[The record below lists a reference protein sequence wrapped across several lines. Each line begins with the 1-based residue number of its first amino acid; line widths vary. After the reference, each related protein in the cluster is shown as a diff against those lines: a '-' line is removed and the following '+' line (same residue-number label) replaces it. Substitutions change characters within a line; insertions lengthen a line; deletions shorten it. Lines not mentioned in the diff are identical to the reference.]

1 MDEKNQLK
9 KVSGKVSAAEKKKS
23 RRRKIGLIIFGVI
36 AIALIVVIINRKA
49 IFAPMR
55 DMFLPVGKA
64 GFPVSLPG
72 SAAYDMGELGG
83 NFYLLTDT
91 YLYTYTG
98 GGAEIKSVQH
108 GFNRPASSSTD
119 RRVLVYDRNGK
130 DFKVFSKSE
139 EIFSRTMDDAIV
151 FSKMGSGDRSAVVT
165 TSTRYSNYLYVFNAE
180 GKQAFRWASP
190 DEKIMGVCFSDNGQ
204 FIYVSVVGEK
214 DGELNCAVLCFDITK
229 EQNELWRTSTGS
241 SISYTIDF
249 ASDGIYTV
257 TENGAFLFDKDTG
270 EIKAQN
276 SFAKQVKGVCNSKE
290 MRVVLF
296 HDSASNGVMAVVYD
310 ENLEP
315 VASLSIGE
323 ANSVDAE
330 GQTLY
335 VLREDTLSAFDRELI
350 ERKTYELDNDYSEV
364 MVMDGGA
371 YLLGYNSVSRVDL

>member
-23 RRRKIGLIIFGVI
+23 RRRTIGLIIFGII

-108 GFNRPASSSTD
+108 GFNHPASSSTD

>member
-9 KVSGKVSAAEKKKS
+9 KVSSKNTAAEKKKS
-23 RRRKIGLIIFGVI
+23 KRRTIGLIIFGVV
-36 AIALIVVIINRKA
+36 AIALIVVIINWRA
-49 IFAPMR
+49 IFAPLR
-55 DMFLPVGKA
+55 DIFLPVGKA
-64 GFPVSLPG
+64 GFPVNLPG
-72 SAAYDMGELGG
+72 STAYDMGELGG

-98 GGAEIKSVQH
+98 NGAEIKSVQH

-119 RRVLVYDRNGK
+119 RRVLVYDKNGK

-139 EIFSRTMDDAIV
+139 EIFSKTMDDAIV

-165 TSTRYSNYLYVFNAE
+165 TSTRYSNYLYIFNAE

-229 EQNELWRTSTGS
+229 EQGELWRASTGS

-249 ASDGIYTV
+249 ANDGIYTV
-257 TENGAFLFDKDTG
+257 TENGAYLFDKETG

-276 SFAKQVKGVCNSKE
+276 TFSKQVTGICSSKE

-296 HDSASNGVMAVVYD
+296 HDSASNGVTAVVYN

-315 VASLSIGE
+315 YASLSLGE
-323 ANSVDAE
+323 ADSVDIE

-335 VLREDTLSAFDRELI
+335 VLSEDSLAAYDRELI
-350 ERKTYELDNDYSEV
+350 ERNNYRLDNDYSDV
-364 MVMDGGA
+364 MIMDGGA
-371 YLLGYNSVSRVDL
+371 YLLGYNTVQRVNL

>member
-9 KVSGKVSAAEKKKS
+9 KVSSKNTAAEKKKS
-23 RRRKIGLIIFGVI
+23 KRRTIGLIIFGVV
-36 AIALIVVIINRKA
+36 AIALIVVIINWRA
-49 IFAPMR
+49 IFAPLR
-55 DMFLPVGKA
+55 DIFLPVGKA
-64 GFPVSLPG
+64 GFPVNLPG
-72 SAAYDMGELGG
+72 STAYDMGELGG

-98 GGAEIKSVQH
+98 NGAEIKSVQH

-119 RRVLVYDRNGK
+119 RRVLVYDKNGK

-139 EIFSRTMDDAIV
+139 EIFSKTMDDAIV

-165 TSTRYSNYLYVFNAE
+165 TSTRYSNYLYIFNAE

-229 EQNELWRTSTGS
+229 EQGELWRASTGS

-249 ASDGIYTV
+249 ANDGIYTV
-257 TENGAFLFDKDTG
+257 TENGAYLFDKETG
-270 EIKAQN
+270 ESKAQN
-276 SFAKQVKGVCNSKE
+276 TFSKQVTGICGSRE

-296 HDSASNGVMAVVYD
+296 HDSASNGVTAVVYND
-310 ENLEP
+310 NLEP
-315 VASLSIGE
+315 YASLSLGE
-323 ANSVDAE
+323 ADSVDLE

-335 VLREDTLSAFDRELI
+335 VLSEDSLAAYDRELI
-350 ERKTYELDNDYSEV
+350 ERNNYRLDNDYSDV
-364 MVMDGGA
+364 MIMDGGA
-371 YLLGYNSVSRVDL
+371 YLLGYNTVQRVNL

>member
-9 KVSGKVSAAEKKKS
+9 KVSSKNTAAEKKKS
-23 RRRKIGLIIFGVI
+23 KRRTIGLIIFGVV
-36 AIALIVVIINRKA
+36 AIALIVVIINWRA
-49 IFAPMR
+49 IFAPLR
-55 DMFLPVGKA
+55 DIFLPVGKA
-64 GFPVSLPG
+64 GFPVNLPG
-72 SAAYDMGELGG
+72 STAYDMGELGG

-98 GGAEIKSVQH
+98 NGAEIKSVQH

-119 RRVLVYDRNGK
+119 RRVLVYDKNGK

-139 EIFSRTMDDAIV
+139 EIFSKTMDDAIV

-165 TSTRYSNYLYVFNAE
+165 TSTRYSNYLYIFNAE

-190 DEKIMGVCFSDNGQ
+190 DEKIMSVCFSDNGQ

-229 EQNELWRTSTGS
+229 EQGELWRASTGS

-249 ASDGIYTV
+249 ANDGIYTV
-257 TENGAFLFDKDTG
+257 TENGAYLFDKETG

-276 SFAKQVKGVCNSKE
+276 TFSKQVTGICSSKE

-296 HDSASNGVMAVVYD
+296 HDSASNGVTAVVYN

-315 VASLSIGE
+315 YASLSLGE
-323 ANSVDAE
+323 ADSVDLE

-335 VLREDTLSAFDRELI
+335 VLSEDSLAAYDRELI
-350 ERKTYELDNDYSEV
+350 ERNNYRLDNDYSDV
-364 MVMDGGA
+364 MIMDGGA
-371 YLLGYNSVSRVDL
+371 YLLGYNTVQRVNL

>member
-1 MDEKNQLK
+1 
-9 KVSGKVSAAEKKKS
+9 
-23 RRRKIGLIIFGVI
+23 
-36 AIALIVVIINRKA
+36 
-49 IFAPMR
+49 
-55 DMFLPVGKA
+55 
-64 GFPVSLPG
+64 
-72 SAAYDMGELGG
+72 
-83 NFYLLTDT
+83 
-91 YLYTYTG
+91 
-98 GGAEIKSVQH
+98 
-108 GFNRPASSSTD
+108 
-119 RRVLVYDRNGK
+119 
-130 DFKVFSKSE
+130 
-139 EIFSRTMDDAIV
+139 
-151 FSKMGSGDRSAVVT
+151 
-165 TSTRYSNYLYVFNAE
+165 
-180 GKQAFRWASP
+180 
-190 DEKIMGVCFSDNGQ
+190 MGVCFSDNGQ

-315 VASLSIGE
+315 AALLSIGE

>member
-9 KVSGKVSAAEKKKS
+9 KVSSKNTAAEKKKS
-23 RRRKIGLIIFGVI
+23 KRRTIGLIIFSVV
-36 AIALIVVIINRKA
+36 AIALIVVIINWRA
-49 IFAPMR
+49 IFAPLR
-55 DMFLPVGKA
+55 DIFLPVGKA
-64 GFPVSLPG
+64 GFPVNLPG
-72 SAAYDMGELGG
+72 STAYDMGELGG

-98 GGAEIKSVQH
+98 NGAEIKSVQH

-119 RRVLVYDRNGK
+119 RRVLVYDKNGK

-139 EIFSRTMDDAIV
+139 EIFSKTMDDAIV

-165 TSTRYSNYLYVFNAE
+165 TSTRYSNYLYIFNAE

-229 EQNELWRTSTGS
+229 EQGELWRASTGS

-249 ASDGIYTV
+249 ANDGIYTV
-257 TENGAFLFDKDTG
+257 TENGAYLFDKETG

-276 SFAKQVKGVCNSKE
+276 TFSKQVTGICSSKE

-296 HDSASNGVMAVVYD
+296 HDSASNGVTAVVYN

-315 VASLSIGE
+315 YASLSLGE
-323 ANSVDAE
+323 ADSVDLE

-335 VLREDTLSAFDRELI
+335 VLSEDSLAAYDRELI
-350 ERKTYELDNDYSEV
+350 ERNNYRLDNDYSDV
-364 MVMDGGA
+364 MIMDGGA
-371 YLLGYNSVSRVDL
+371 YLLGYNTVQRVNL

>member
-23 RRRKIGLIIFGVI
+23 RRRTIGLIIFGVI

-139 EIFSRTMDDAIV
+139 EIFSKTMDDAIV

-229 EQNELWRTSTGS
+229 EQGELWRTSTGS

-315 VASLSIGE
+315 AASLSIGE

-350 ERKTYELDNDYSEV
+350 ERKNYELDNDYSEV

>member
-9 KVSGKVSAAEKKKS
+9 KVSGKNTAAEKKKS
-23 RRRKIGLIIFGVI
+23 KRRTIGLIIFSIV
-36 AIALIVVIINRKA
+36 AIALIVVIINWRA
-49 IFAPMR
+49 IFAPLR
-55 DMFLPVGKA
+55 DIFLPVGKA
-64 GFPVSLPG
+64 GFPVNLPG
-72 SAAYDMGELGG
+72 STAYDMGELGG

-98 GGAEIKSVQH
+98 NGAEIKSVQH

-119 RRVLVYDRNGK
+119 RRVLVYDKNGK

-139 EIFSRTMDDAIV
+139 EIFAKTMDDAIV
-151 FSKMGSGDRSAVVT
+151 FSKMGGGDRSAVIT
-165 TSTRYSNYLYVFNAE
+165 TSTRYSNYLYIFNAE

-214 DGELNCAVLCFDITK
+214 DGELNCAVLCFDTTK
-229 EQNELWRTSTGS
+229 EQGELWRASTGS
-241 SISYTIDF
+241 SISYSVEF
-249 ASDGIYTV
+249 ANDGIYTV
-257 TENGAFLFDKDTG
+257 TENGAYLFDKETG

-276 SFAKQVKGVCNSKE
+276 TFSKQVTGICSSKE

-296 HDSASNGVMAVVYD
+296 HDSASNGVTAVVYN
-310 ENLEP
+310 EKLEP
-315 VASLSIGE
+315 FASLSLGE
-323 ANSVDAE
+323 ADSVDLE

-335 VLREDTLSAFDRELI
+335 VLSEDNLSAYDRELI
-350 ERKTYELDNDYSEV
+350 ERNNYRLDNEYSDV

-371 YLLGYNSVSRVDL
+371 YLLGYNIVQRVNL

>member
-9 KVSGKVSAAEKKKS
+9 KVSGKTTAAEKKKRK
-23 RRRKIGLIIFGVI
+23 RRTVGLIIFGVI
-36 AIALIVVIINRKA
+36 AVALIVVIINWRA

-64 GFPVSLPG
+64 GFPVNLPG
-72 SAAYDMGELGG
+72 SAAYNMGELGG

-98 GGAEIKSVQH
+98 SGAEIKSVQH

-119 RRVLVYDRNGK
+119 RRVLVYDKNGK
-130 DFKVFSKSE
+130 DFRVYSKSE
-139 EIFSRTMDDAIV
+139 EIFAKTMDDAIV

-165 TSTRYSNYLYVFNAE
+165 TSTRYSNYLYIFTSE
-180 GKQAFRWASP
+180 GKQQFRWASP
-190 DEKIMGVCFSDNGQ
+190 EEKIMGICFSDNGQ

-229 EQNELWRTSTGS
+229 EQNELWRASTGS
-241 SISYTIDF
+241 SVSYTLDYS
-249 ASDGIYTV
+249 SDGIYTV
-257 TENGAFLFDKDTG
+257 TENGAYLFDRETG

-276 SFAKQVKGVCNSKE
+276 SFTKQVTGVCNSKE

-296 HDSASNGVMAVVYD
+296 HDSASNGVTAVVYD
-310 ENLEP
+310 ENLLP
-315 VASLSIGE
+315 SASLSLGE
-323 ANSVDAE
+323 ADSVDIE

-335 VLREDTLSAFDRELI
+335 VLSEDNLSAYDKELI
-350 ERKTYELDNDYSEV
+350 ERNSYQLDNDYSNV
-364 MVMDGGA
+364 MIMDGGA
-371 YLLGYNSVSRVDL
+371 FLLGYNTVQRVNL

>member
-9 KVSGKVSAAEKKKS
+9 KVSGKVSASEKKKS
-23 RRRKIGLIIFGVI
+23 RRRTIGLIVFGVI
-36 AIALIVVIINRKA
+36 AIALIVVIINRQA

-55 DMFLPVGKA
+55 DMFLTVGKA
-64 GFPVSLPG
+64 GFPVNLPG
-72 SAAYDMGELGG
+72 STAYDMGELGG

-91 YLYTYTG
+91 YLYTYTDS
-98 GGAEIKSVQH
+98 GAEIKSVQH

-119 RRVLVYDRNGK
+119 RRVLVYDKNGK
-130 DFKVFSKSE
+130 DFKVYSKSE
-139 EIFSRTMDDAIV
+139 EIFSKTMDDAIV

-165 TSTRYSNYLYVFNAE
+165 TSTRYSNYLYIFNSE

-229 EQNELWRTSTGS
+229 EQGELWRTSTGN

-257 TENGAFLFDKDTG
+257 TENGAYLFDKDTG

-276 SFAKQVKGVCNSKE
+276 SFTKQVKGVCNSKE

-310 ENLEP
+310 EKLEP
-315 VASLSIGE
+315 SASLSIGE
-323 ANSVDAE
+323 ADSVDAE

-364 MVMDGGA
+364 MIMDGGA
-371 YLLGYNSVSRVDL
+371 YLLAYNSVSRVDL

>member
-23 RRRKIGLIIFGVI
+23 RRRTIGLIIFGVI

-139 EIFSRTMDDAIV
+139 EIFSKTMDDAIV

>member
-9 KVSGKVSAAEKKKS
+9 KVSGKNTAAEKKKS
-23 RRRKIGLIIFGVI
+23 KRRTIGLIIFSIV
-36 AIALIVVIINRKA
+36 AIALIVVIINWRA
-49 IFAPMR
+49 IFAPLR
-55 DMFLPVGKA
+55 DIFLPVGKA
-64 GFPVSLPG
+64 GFPVNLPG
-72 SAAYDMGELGG
+72 STAYDMGELGG

-98 GGAEIKSVQH
+98 NGAEIKSVQH

-119 RRVLVYDRNGK
+119 RRVLVYDKNGK

-139 EIFSRTMDDAIV
+139 EIFAKTMDDAIV
-151 FSKMGSGDRSAVVT
+151 FSKMGGGDRSAVIT
-165 TSTRYSNYLYVFNAE
+165 TSTRYSNYLYIFNAE

-214 DGELNCAVLCFDITK
+214 DGELNCAVLCFDTTK
-229 EQNELWRTSTGS
+229 EQGELWRASMGS
-241 SISYTIDF
+241 SISYSVEF
-249 ASDGIYTV
+249 ANDGIYTV
-257 TENGAFLFDKDTG
+257 TENGAYLFDKETG

-276 SFAKQVKGVCNSKE
+276 TFSKQVTGICSSKE

-296 HDSASNGVMAVVYD
+296 HDSASNGVTAVVYN
-310 ENLEP
+310 EKLEP
-315 VASLSIGE
+315 FASLSLGE
-323 ANSVDAE
+323 ADSVDLE

-335 VLREDTLSAFDRELI
+335 VLSEDNLSAYDRELI
-350 ERKTYELDNDYSEV
+350 ERNNYRLDNEYSDV

-371 YLLGYNSVSRVDL
+371 YLLGYNIVQRVNL

>member
-9 KVSGKVSAAEKKKS
+9 KVSSKNTAAEKKKS
-23 RRRKIGLIIFGVI
+23 KRRTIGLIIFGVV
-36 AIALIVVIINRKA
+36 AIALIVVIINWRA
-49 IFAPMR
+49 IFAPLR
-55 DMFLPVGKA
+55 DIFLPVGKA
-64 GFPVSLPG
+64 GFPVNLPG
-72 SAAYDMGELGG
+72 STAYDMGELGG

-98 GGAEIKSVQH
+98 NGAEIKSVQH

-119 RRVLVYDRNGK
+119 RRVLVYDKNGK

-139 EIFSRTMDDAIV
+139 EIFSKTMDDAIV

-165 TSTRYSNYLYVFNAE
+165 TSTRYSNYLYIFNAE

-229 EQNELWRTSTGS
+229 EQGELWRASTGS

-249 ASDGIYTV
+249 ANDGIYTV
-257 TENGAFLFDKDTG
+257 TENGAYLFDKETG

-276 SFAKQVKGVCNSKE
+276 TFSKQVTGICSSKE

-296 HDSASNGVMAVVYD
+296 HDSASNGVTAVVYND
-310 ENLEP
+310 NLEP
-315 VASLSIGE
+315 YASLSLGE
-323 ANSVDAE
+323 ADSVDLE

-335 VLREDTLSAFDRELI
+335 VLSEDSLAAYDRELI
-350 ERKTYELDNDYSEV
+350 ERNNYRLDNDYSDV
-364 MVMDGGA
+364 MIMDGGA
-371 YLLGYNSVSRVDL
+371 YLLGYNTVQHVNL

>member
-108 GFNRPASSSTD
+108 GFNHPASSSTD

>member
-229 EQNELWRTSTGS
+229 EQGELWRTSTGS

>member
-9 KVSGKVSAAEKKKS
+9 KVSGKNTAAEKKKS
-23 RRRKIGLIIFGVI
+23 KRRTIGLIIFSVV
-36 AIALIVVIINRKA
+36 AIALIVVIINWRA
-49 IFAPMR
+49 IFAPLR
-55 DMFLPVGKA
+55 DIFLPVGKA
-64 GFPVSLPG
+64 GFPVNLPG
-72 SAAYDMGELGG
+72 STAYDMGELGG

-98 GGAEIKSVQH
+98 NGAEIKSVQH

-119 RRVLVYDRNGK
+119 RRVLVYDKNGK

-139 EIFSRTMDDAIV
+139 EIFAKTMDDAIV
-151 FSKMGSGDRSAVVT
+151 FSKMGGGDRSAVIT
-165 TSTRYSNYLYVFNAE
+165 TSTRYSNYLYIFNAE

-214 DGELNCAVLCFDITK
+214 DGELNCAVLCFDTTK
-229 EQNELWRTSTGS
+229 EQGELWRASTGS
-241 SISYTIDF
+241 SISYSVEF
-249 ASDGIYTV
+249 ANDGIYTV
-257 TENGAFLFDKDTG
+257 TENGAYLFDKETG

-276 SFAKQVKGVCNSKE
+276 TFSKQVTGICSSKE

-296 HDSASNGVMAVVYD
+296 HDSASNGVTAVVYN
-310 ENLEP
+310 EKLEP
-315 VASLSIGE
+315 FASLSLGE
-323 ANSVDAE
+323 ADSVDLE

-335 VLREDTLSAFDRELI
+335 VLSEDNLSAYDRELI
-350 ERKTYELDNDYSEV
+350 ERNNYRLDNEYSDV

-371 YLLGYNSVSRVDL
+371 YLLGYNIVQRVNL

>member
-139 EIFSRTMDDAIV
+139 EIFSKTMDDAIV

>member
-9 KVSGKVSAAEKKKS
+9 KVSSKNTAAEKKKS
-23 RRRKIGLIIFGVI
+23 KRRTIGLIIFGVV
-36 AIALIVVIINRKA
+36 AIALIVVIINWRA
-49 IFAPMR
+49 IFAPLR
-55 DMFLPVGKA
+55 DIFLPVGKA
-64 GFPVSLPG
+64 GFPVNLPG
-72 SAAYDMGELGG
+72 STAYDMGELGG

-98 GGAEIKSVQH
+98 NGAEIKSVQH

-119 RRVLVYDRNGK
+119 RRVLVYDKNGK

-139 EIFSRTMDDAIV
+139 EIFSKTMDDAIV

-165 TSTRYSNYLYVFNAE
+165 TSTRYSNYLYIFNAE

-229 EQNELWRTSTGS
+229 EQGELWRASTGS

-249 ASDGIYTV
+249 ANDGIYTV
-257 TENGAFLFDKDTG
+257 TENGAYLFDKETG

-276 SFAKQVKGVCNSKE
+276 TFSKQVTGICSSKE

-296 HDSASNGVMAVVYD
+296 HDSASNGVTAVVYN

-315 VASLSIGE
+315 YASLSLGE
-323 ANSVDAE
+323 ADSVDIE

-335 VLREDTLSAFDRELI
+335 VLSEDSLAAYDRELI
-350 ERKTYELDNDYSEV
+350 EGNNYRLDNDYSDV
-364 MVMDGGA
+364 MIMDGGA
-371 YLLGYNSVSRVDL
+371 YLLGYNTVQRVNL

>member
-139 EIFSRTMDDAIV
+139 EIFSKTMDDAIV

-229 EQNELWRTSTGS
+229 EQGELWRTSTGS

>member
-139 EIFSRTMDDAIV
+139 EIFSKAMDDAIV

-315 VASLSIGE
+315 AALLSIGE